1 LRPLT
6 NRMEIHDEH
15 GKKWNNG
22 QREEGKTYSQV
33 HDNGSRTQGPNQVPH
48 TETKTRIQEK
58 EKMMSRLTIENV
70 VAAIREVLEL
80 LTTNGNV
87 TTENLRKTAYLV
99 GEDEE
104 KKVDQS

>member
-1 LRPLT
+1 LPPP
-6 NRMEIHDEH
+6 
-15 GKKWNNG
+15 
-22 QREEGKTYSQV
+22 
-33 HDNGSRTQGPNQVPH
+33 TQKPNQVPR

-104 KKVDQS
+104 KKLTNPEISTRRG

>member
-1 LRPLT
+1 
-6 NRMEIHDEH
+6 
-15 GKKWNNG
+15 
-22 QREEGKTYSQV
+22 
-33 HDNGSRTQGPNQVPH
+33 
-48 TETKTRIQEK
+48 
-58 EKMMSRLTIENV
+58 MSRLTIENV

-104 KKVDQS
+104 KKLTNPEISTRRG